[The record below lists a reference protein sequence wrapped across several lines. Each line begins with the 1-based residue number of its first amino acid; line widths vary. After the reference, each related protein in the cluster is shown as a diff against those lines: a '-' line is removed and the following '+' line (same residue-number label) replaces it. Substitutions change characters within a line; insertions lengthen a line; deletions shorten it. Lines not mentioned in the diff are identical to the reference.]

1 MEVMIAVFSK
11 VAPFRLAIRSLGS
24 RSSRRILFVGKKERR
39 HNEIGAPD
47 FRIFVPFGIVLTP
60 WDQNLNPVF
69 GLVVTAQ
76 EDSYHRFR

>member
-1 MEVMIAVFSK
+1 MEAMIAVFSK
-11 VAPFRLAIRSLGS
+11 VARYGWRFVFWGVS
-24 RSSRRILFVGKKERR
+24 SSRRILFLGKKERR

>member
-1 MEVMIAVFSK
+1 
-11 VAPFRLAIRSLGS
+11 L
-24 RSSRRILFVGKKERR
+24 KKERR

-47 FRIFVPFGIVLTP
+47 FRIFVPFGVVLTP

-76 EDSYHRFR
+76 EDS